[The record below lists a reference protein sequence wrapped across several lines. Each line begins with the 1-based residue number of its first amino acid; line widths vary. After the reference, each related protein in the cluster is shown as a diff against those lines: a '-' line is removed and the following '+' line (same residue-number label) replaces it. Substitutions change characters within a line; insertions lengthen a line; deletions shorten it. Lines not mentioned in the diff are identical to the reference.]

1 MTRKPADRDQAS
13 KGPAPEPFMDPEQIA
28 AVVQRLADEISERH
42 DDGVVLVAVL
52 RGTLPFMADLVRAL
66 SIEALVD
73 FVALTPY
80 VAGSGR
86 VRLLMDVTIDLA
98 DRDVVIVEEIVD
110 TGLTS
115 AFLLR
120 ELSRR
125 GPRSLSVCTLLDRR
139 ARRVVPVELSHVG
152 TEIDDRYVIGYGLD
166 HEGLYRN
173 LASMAFADL
182 EVVSE
187 RPDAYVE
194 VLYTG

>member
-1 MTRKPADRDQAS
+1 MSDSAR
-13 KGPAPEPFMDPEQIA
+13 PEPFMDAEQIA
-28 AVVQRLADEISERH
+28 AVVQRLADEISEQH
-42 DDGVVLVAVL
+42 DDGLVLVAVL
-52 RGTLPFMADLVRAL
+52 RGTLPFTADLMRAL
-66 SIEALVD
+66 SIEAHVD

-125 GPRSLSVCTLLDRR
+125 GPRSLSICTLLDRR
-139 ARRVVPVELSHVG
+139 ARRVVPVELAHVG
-152 TEIDDRYVIGYGLD
+152 AEIGDRYVIGYGLD
-166 HEGLYRN
+166 HEGRYRN
-173 LASMAFADL
+173 LDSMAFADVDL
-182 EVVSE
+182 VSE

-194 VLYTG
+194 SLYTG